1 MPPPNATSK
10 QDVGAASTFFGA
22 LVTMSAANAD
32 VPMSVSAA
40 NDAAIVVLILLVMT
54 SPAQA
59 VVGPKELASRTRR
72 RTTWKRYCA
81 GGIRSTEHK
90 KSATAA
96 CLGESVVCSK
106 ESKAML
112 RRCHTW
118 RYPLTLRRPG
128 SLRRSHPTQR
138 KTGTPKR
145 ARSSLIAS
153 PRRSGGVRLGGVV
166 HLVFDRMRGV
176 LEADHLGHL
185 QLDVAVDEVVIEHA
199 AGLEELAVLVEIAEG
214 LAQRAAHRRNL
225 LELLRR
231 QVVEV
236 LVHRGARVELVLDAV
251 ETGHQHRGEAEIR
264 VGERVGEAHFD
275 PLCLRLRR
283 VRDAAR
289 GRTAA
294 CRIPEQDG
302 SLEARDETLVGIRR
316 RVGEGV
322 YRLRV
327 LDDAGNVGEARL
339 GQVRIL
345 VAREHW
351 LAALS

>member
-22 LVTMSAANAD
+22 LVTMSAANAE

-40 NDAAIVVLILLVMT
+40 NDAAIVVLILLVMP

-106 ESKAML
+106 ESKVML

-153 PRRSGGVRLGGVV
+153 PRRSGGGRLGGVV
-166 HLVFDRMRGV
+166 HLGFDRMRGV

-199 AGLEELAVLVEIAEG
+199 AGLEELAVLVEVGER
-214 LAQRAAHRRNL
+214 LALAAARGRDL
-225 LELLRR
+225 LQFLRR
-231 QVVEV
+231 QVVKV
-236 LVHRGARVELVLDAV
+236 LVHRRAGVELVLDAV
-251 ETGHQHRGEAEIR
+251 EAGHQHRRKTEIR
-264 VGERVGEAHFD
+264 VGERIGEAD
-275 PLCLRLRR
+275 LDALGLRIGG
-283 VRDAAR
+283 VGDAAG
-289 GRTAA
+289 GRT
-294 CRIPEQDG
+294 
-302 SLEARDETLVGIRR
+302 
-316 RVGEGV
+316 
-322 YRLRV
+322 
-327 LDDAGNVGEARL
+327 
-339 GQVRIL
+339 
-345 VAREHW
+345 VARRI
-351 LAALS
+351 